1 MQNIKAPKPTTHKNT
16 QLCYIYVTL
25 YLCIHWFQIKQFHRS
40 SENSYETKI
49 SELKL
54 ELLKEQDQI
63 SHLQES
69 VTALTLDLKLKQAE
83 ISKYVEEINDV
94 KTRQA
99 AEISELV
106 VNHAKEREK
115 TSLAREEE
123 IEQLL
128 NESVETAA
136 GLQEENVS
144 KCRELEL
151 EYGEVVTK
159 LHRERGEELAKVK
172 EGCKEE
178 VVKVRELFVAIGI

>member
-1 MQNIKAPKPTTHKNT
+1 MQNIKAHKPPTHKNT

-25 YLCIHWFQIKQFHRS
+25 YLCIHLFQIKQFHRS

-63 SHLQES
+63 SQLQES

-115 TSLAREEE
+115 
-123 IEQLL
+123 QVLL
-128 NESVETAA
+128 EKKRLSSFSTRV
-136 GLQEENVS
+136 LRPRWDCRRRNVS

-151 EYGEVVTK
+151 EYGEVVAK